1 RGRLAEEIRSL
12 IVEAA
17 YLLRHSIGYADVYT
31 PVAEQ
36 FRKFLKVYK
45 NREQSVLFKKV
56 FSVLKIHFEKVELLI
71 NAREIDIQSFANLDD
86 FAKAVDGVTDDL
98 NKCYVALKK
107 AEANVEEEKMNGDEK
122 VDVKEGKKKLEKMKK
137 KKNQHMKK
145 KFLKKK
151 VSA

>member
-17 YLLRHSIGYADVYT
+17 FLLRHNIGYADVYT

-86 FAKAVDGVTDDL
+86 FGKAVDGVTDDL
-98 NKCYVALKK
+98 NKCYVVLKK
-107 AEANVEEEKMNGDEK
+107 AEANVEEEKMNGDVK
-122 VDVKEGKKKLEKMKK
+122 ADVKEGKKKFEKMKK